1 MKLLAW
7 DTSSKFGSIAAL
19 EWTPGQAKLPRLAA
33 EWSLGLEAAHSDRL
47 LWAVHQ
53 LLEACK
59 WTLDEVDYF
68 GVGVG
73 PGSFTGIRIG
83 VTTARS
89 LALATGKPLVGVSS
103 LSALVRPVAAAY
115 AEISQEKVFVVG
127 ATDAC
132 KGEIFV
138 LSGIAKSVR
147 DCVSHEDSGNGA
159 LWKRGVEEALHTPES
174 LSALLEKRLEEK
186 DCSTVVVVGE
196 ARDRYPEIFGPLA
209 KREGIRMLEVSGL
222 AGDFVQGRSV
232 AHLAWEAVQGG
243 LERPGML
250 IHPRY
255 LRASDAEIKLSRGLL
270 ASTKLK

>member
-19 EWTPGQAKLPRLAA
+19 EWTPGQEQLPRLAA

-47 LWAVHQ
+47 LWAIHQ
-53 LLEACK
+53 LLEACR
-59 WTLDEVDYF
+59 WTLDDVDF
-68 GVGVG
+68 LGVGVG

-89 LALATGKPLVGVSS
+89 LAIASGKPLVGVSS
-103 LSALVRPVAAAY
+103 LAALVRPAAAY
-115 AEISQEKVFVVG
+115 YSELENEKVFIVG

-138 LSGIAKSVR
+138 LSGLAKSVR
-147 DCVSHEDSGNGA
+147 DCVSHEDSGNGT
-159 LWKRGVEEALHTPES
+159 LWKRGVEEALHTPDS
-174 LSALLEKRLEEK
+174 LRELLEKKTADK
-186 DCSTVVVVGE
+186 DCTMLVVLGE
-196 ARDRYPEIFGPLA
+196 ARDRYPNIFSSLDKKIRFVSAPVELA
-209 KREGIRMLEVSGL
+209 
-222 AGDFVQGRSV
+222 ADFVRGRSI

-243 LERPGML
+243 LERPGVL

-255 LRASDAEIKLSRGLL
+255 LRASDAEIKLR
-270 ASTKLK
+270 AR